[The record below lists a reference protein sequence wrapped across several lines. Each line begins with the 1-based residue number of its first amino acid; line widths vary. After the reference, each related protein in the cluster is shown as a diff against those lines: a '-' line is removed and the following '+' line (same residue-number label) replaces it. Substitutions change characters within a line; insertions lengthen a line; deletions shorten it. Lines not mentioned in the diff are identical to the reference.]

1 MTRAVVLLS
10 GGLDSATCLAMARA
24 EGCECHALTVAYGQ
38 RHHVELRAAERV
50 AKHLGAAS
58 HRVIRI
64 DLRAFGGSALTDDR
78 IEVPKGGEK
87 QQSSKAAEQHM
98 GEHDFDPAQKPGQ
111 SRGTGGEH
119 GLSRTPSRGT
129 GSGSSEIPVTYV
141 PARNT
146 IFLAYALGFAEV
158 LGAERIYVGVN
169 AVDYSGY
176 PDCRPAFVEAFQR
189 LADVATRAGVEG
201 RGPRVVTPL
210 LMLTKV
216 EIIRKGLELGVDFS
230 MTHSCYDPSEEGAAC
245 GRCDSCR
252 IREAAFA
259 EVGRHQGI

>member
-50 AKHLGAAS
+50 AAHLGAVS

-64 DLRAFGGSALTDDR
+64 DLRAFESSALTDDR
-78 IEVPKGGEK
+78 IAVPKQGR
-87 QQSSKAAEQHM
+87 
-98 GEHDFDPAQKPGQ
+98 EHDVDPGTGQ
-111 SRGTGGEH
+111 RRGTEPDH
-119 GLSRTPSRGT
+119 
-129 GSGSSEIPVTYV
+129 SEIPVTYV

-201 RGPRVVTPL
+201 HGPKVMTPL

-216 EIIRKGLELGVDFS
+216 EIIRKGLALGVDFS
-230 MTHSCYDPSEEGAAC
+230 MTHSCYDPGDDGSAC

-259 EVGRHQGI
+259 EVNKKA